1 MKLKEL
7 RENYQNATTR
17 ASDLARNTNYCLIAI
32 VWILSGQNL
41 DTMGDYNRIMFF
53 LVLSLAADYLQYLVR
68 SMVMGCVYAMRESK
82 EMKNGIVNDEAEVK
96 DYPEFLRWTTWLL
109 YIAKYIFTILAVL
122 FLASKLY
129 RITF

>member
-1 MKLKEL
+1 
-7 RENYQNATTR
+7 
-17 ASDLARNTNYCLIAI
+17 
-32 VWILSGQNL
+32 
-41 DTMGDYNRIMFF
+41 MGDYNRIMFF

-68 SMVMGCVYAMRESK
+68 SMVMGSVYAMRESK

-96 DYPEFLRWTTWLL
+96 DYPDFLRWTTWIF